1 MATFSLH
8 QCLQKV
14 WVNIEPCRLLRSE
27 AEHQKQSLENWSW
40 LNPLSP
46 MESGAGQGLSVK
58 CPLPLGRWSVWD
70 SERLTSL
77 PKTSQ
82 LSYVFQRGFAPRS
95 GPVEAWTFPLHQMM
109 SMIWRHALCPGKM
122 KEYNEKTKQNKT
134 GQRYYYLQHKSSD
147 PGVRP
152 DFISQLSTKEG
163 RNCGSKS
170 HCKDSVTIRNSKF
183 GQSRKERWRKH
194 NWWLQY
200 FSTMFTL
207 ACVCICVCVWFV
219 YVISYSVPMFALTC
233 IPLKGYFF
241 FFFPE

>member
-14 WVNIEPCRLLRSE
+14 WINIEQCRLPRSE
-27 AEHQKQSLENWSW
+27 AEHQKQSLENWGW

-58 CPLPLGRWSVWD
+58 CPLPLGRRSVWD
-70 SERLTSL
+70 SQRLTSL
-77 PKTSQ
+77 PKAAQ
-82 LSYVFQRGFAPRS
+82 LSYVFQRGFVSRS
-95 GPVEAWTFPLHQMM
+95 AIEAWPFPLRQMM
-109 SMIWRHALCPGKM
+109 SMIWRHALCPEKM
-122 KEYNEKTKQNKT
+122 KEYNEKKQNKT
-134 GQRYYYLQHKSSD
+134 GQRYYCLQYRSSD

-163 RNCGSKS
+163 RNYGSKS
-170 HCKDSVTIRNSKF
+170 HCKNSVTVRNSKF

-200 FSTMFTL
+200 FSTLFTL
-207 ACVCICVCVWFV
+207 AHTCPRVCGLC
-219 YVISYSVPMFALTC
+219 M
-233 IPLKGYFF
+233 
-241 FFFPE
+241 